1 MLRFASKLLSAVS
14 ALLPILAMSLASSDA
29 SAQPRDVRERA
40 RTSYARGQ
48 ELFRSGQYEE
58 AERAF
63 RDAYEA
69 VPNPV
74 VLLGIAE
81 TEERQGR
88 GTQSVQTLQQYL
100 TTRPDAPDRADVEGR
115 IQRLRNTP
123 ARLMITS
130 VPAGA
135 SININGQDRPEVTP
149 AEIEVPPER
158 YTVTLRLEGY
168 SDGSDIVQAEFA
180 TIHKVELTLET
191 APAQED
197 PFGDAGPI
205 DEQPEVPAETADD
218 DGGVPVGV
226 WVFAGVGGAALVA
239 GTVLGFLAL
248 SEQASFDDQP
258 TEDTADRGEL
268 FALFADVSFG
278 VAAAAGLTAI
288 VLYLTSGDDD
298 ESEDAEG
305 SEGEATTEETARL
318 ELRPMV
324 GVPSQSGGGSASRWG
339 AELQVVF

>member
-1 MLRFASKLLSAVS
+1 MLRCASNLISAAFVLL
-14 ALLPILAMSLASSDA
+14 LLPLTFSDA
-29 SAQPRDVRERA
+29 AAQSREVRERA
-40 RTSYARGQ
+40 RTAYARGQ
-48 ELFRSGQYEE
+48 ELFRNGQYEE

-63 RDAYEA
+63 REAYEA

-88 GTQSVQTLQQYL
+88 GVQSVNTLQQYL
-100 TTRPDAPDRADVEGR
+100 TSRPDAPDRADIEAR
-115 IQRLRNTP
+115 MQRLRNTP
-123 ARLMITS
+123 ARLVITS

-149 AEIEVPPER
+149 AEIEVPAER

-168 SDGSDIVQAEFA
+168 SDGSDTVQAEFA
-180 TIHKVELTLET
+180 TIHKVELTLEA

-197 PFGDAGPI
+197 PFGQVGPI
-205 DEQPEVPAETADD
+205 DEQPVTTDETAGEDD
-218 DGGVPVGV
+218 GVPVGV

-288 VLYLTSGDDD
+288 VLYLTSGGDDD
-298 ESEDAEG
+298 EADAADPAADPAA
-305 SEGEATTEETARL
+305 GEAARL
-318 ELRPMV
+318 ELRPML
-324 GVPSQSGGGSASRWG
+324 GSTNG